1 MNISLKGNVRSCLA
15 SLLMLKFQFII
26 WEKKKKQK
34 EQETK
39 KINQKTS
46 SWIIAVTISFKLTPG
61 QTASNMYMRCLVLL
75 AGFTKHVRCAHV
87 YYEADFAPTH
97 PRWLIIGSRVF
108 DGLFDTRLPTS
119 RNTLKI
125 WSTNMFDRVSSP
137 NILCSTGSLVSI
149 HCSIYRSCL
158 LYFRHTYRWKISN
171 REIITPIAFTK

>member
-1 MNISLKGNVRSCLA
+1 MNISFKGNIRSCLA

-34 EQETK
+34 EEETK

-75 AGFTKHVRCAHV
+75 AGFTKHVRRAHV

-108 DGLFDTRLPTS
+108 DGLLIWYTVAHVTKHVENLVNKHVWSCFVTKHLMFDWIFSL
-119 RNTLKI
+119 NTLQHI
-125 WSTNMFDRVSSP
+125 DHVCC
-137 NILCSTGSLVSI
+137 ILDI
-149 HCSIYRSCL
+149 HTTEKL
-158 LYFRHTYRWKISN
+158 ATWK
-171 REIITPIAFTK
+171 